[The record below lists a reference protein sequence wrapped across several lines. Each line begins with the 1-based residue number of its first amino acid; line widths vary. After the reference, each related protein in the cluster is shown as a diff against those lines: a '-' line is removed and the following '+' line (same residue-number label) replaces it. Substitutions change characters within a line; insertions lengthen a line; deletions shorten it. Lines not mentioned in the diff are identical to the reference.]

1 MNPKTDSLRAARS
14 FLFLII
20 PCLLTLV
27 SCRDWVMPKTLVGT
41 WSAAQKITV
50 RFKDGMFSFR
60 FAASPVPIN
69 MVMTIHE
76 DGTVDG
82 SVGEAKW
89 EACSVVDNRGWWEKL
104 TNSGGGYM
112 VVGKLSGNIFAQD
125 TLATK
130 EIKMPFRMKDNI
142 IEGTLFQK
150 QGMGVFPMVDVH
162 LTKQ

>member
-1 MNPKTDSLRAARS
+1 MKPKLDSLRAAGF
-14 FLFLII
+14 FLLLII
-20 PCLLTLV
+20 TSILLV

-41 WSAAQKITV
+41 WSASQKITV

-60 FAASPVPIN
+60 FAASPVPVN

-89 EACSVVDNRGWWEKL
+89 EACSVVDNRGWWEEM
-104 TNSGGGYM
+104 TNSGAGYM
-112 VVGKLSGNIFAQD
+112 LTGKLTGNIFAQD
-125 TLATK
+125 TLAAK
-130 EIKMPFRMKDNI
+130 EIKMPFQMKDNI

-162 LTKQ
+162 LTKL